1 MKKTLL
7 CMLVGCAV
15 LVAACKKDEEST
27 ETPTT
32 PATVEDYLGEF
43 TMESEIIYVVSAT
56 GLGELPED
64 TTHATSDIR
73 VVRDEP
79 DNAVLVFIT
88 NNNVT
93 DTVSGTVSASGLHI
107 NNHDYLFNYIDDQ
120 FTHDTFNIALNV
132 VHNVVPVPVNGQMKW
147 QSNVSGNTTFQY
159 NGFPIPV
166 SVTGRM
172 YNTATKSN

>member
-15 LVAACKKDEEST
+15 LVAACKKDEGST

-64 TTHATSDIR
+64 TTHATSGEQQSGERREDGHTPFR
-73 VVRDEP
+73 VFWQP
-79 DNAVLVFIT
+79 T
-88 NNNVT
+88 T
-93 DTVSGTVSASGLHI
+93 S
-107 NNHDYLFNYIDDQ
+107 
-120 FTHDTFNIALNV
+120 TF
-132 VHNVVPVPVNGQMKW
+132 
-147 QSNVSGNTTFQY
+147 
-159 NGFPIPV
+159 
-166 SVTGRM
+166 
-172 YNTATKSN
+172 